1 MLSNQLT
8 TTTYITTKSMFII
21 DCFSIVK

>member
-8 TTTYITTKSMFII
+8 TTTYSITKSIVTI